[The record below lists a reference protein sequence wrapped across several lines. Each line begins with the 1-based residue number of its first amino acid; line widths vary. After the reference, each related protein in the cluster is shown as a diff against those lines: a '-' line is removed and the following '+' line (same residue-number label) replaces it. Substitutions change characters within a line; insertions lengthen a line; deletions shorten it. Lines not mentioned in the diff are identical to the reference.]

1 MLERVDTICV
11 TVKDLQASI
20 RWYHEKL
27 QFTLLHQGEQYAIL
41 GFGDHSAPFT
51 IEEGTPSVKTNT
63 TYPIFY
69 TSNITRAHQH
79 LQELDVQ
86 VSSIEEDADQRFFT
100 FYDPDNN
107 KMQACF
113 Y

>member
-51 IEEGTPSVKTNT
+51 IEE
-63 TYPIFY
+63 
-69 TSNITRAHQH
+69 
-79 LQELDVQ
+79 
-86 VSSIEEDADQRFFT
+86 DADQRFFT
-100 FYDPDNN
+100 FYDPDDN